1 MTTEHDNYFVF
12 RNTDANYL
20 FIFERDETL
29 LHASQ
34 LASVSLGDISL
45 DTIGV
50 LRELRAHNIRFGFV
64 SNQRGSDSD
73 GHSVDQA
80 AALIKILDHVLNADG
95 VMPDFWMAWP
105 RPVIHDKRSPPQ
117 AGAPSRLD
125 EMIRQA
131 MRWYSVDNAHC
142 VFVGSLRESLAGAAE
157 LGIRAI
163 SLKRPPTRRTER
175 VVPASVDGTVS
186 DDQHVE
192 GLIERWGKIHS
203 PFGCRT
209 RIE

>member
-1 MTTEHDNYFVF
+1 MTAERDNYFVF

-29 LHASQ
+29 LQASQ

-45 DTIGV
+45 DTVGI

-64 SNQRGSDSD
+64 SNQRGSEGD

-105 RPVIHDKRSPPQ
+105 QQVIYDRGSPPQ
-117 AGAPSRLD
+117 AGAPSQLD

-142 VFVGSLRESLAGAAE
+142 VFVGSLLESLACAAE
-157 LGIRAI
+157 LGIRVLPLRR
-163 SLKRPPTRRTER
+163 SSTRRTEH
-175 VVPASVDGTVS
+175 VVPASVDGTVP

-192 GLIERWGKIHS
+192 GLIERLGVL
-203 PFGCRT
+203 T
-209 RIE
+209 RRPTV